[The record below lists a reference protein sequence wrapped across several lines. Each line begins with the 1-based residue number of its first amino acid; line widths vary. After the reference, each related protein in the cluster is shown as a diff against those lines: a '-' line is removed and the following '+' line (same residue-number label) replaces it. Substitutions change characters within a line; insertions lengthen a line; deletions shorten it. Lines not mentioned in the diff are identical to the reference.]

1 MGQDSFILFPFF
13 TDAIFMKG
21 SEFQGKNVPPPVLEY
36 PLNNVTQVFVLR
48 KMFEKVRNKENP
60 TASTFA
66 NNSLFVTA
74 SCLPGMLR
82 WAEVVHEVQM
92 IETSPIENCLSM
104 LQEKNMELELTWRK
118 LEHDPKSVN
127 MALLG
132 QSLNGV
138 ILAMVGGGIPM
149 IEKAFLG
156 SDYQMAHPEDS
167 ELIWRLKD
175 EIKRQIKI
183 EENLLPIHNQHKN
196 PALQALHD
204 VMVET
209 FQQSKSEVESKY
221 DLEHTQGFRVIFY
234 FTILIIPSLIIAILG

>member
-1 MGQDSFILFPFF
+1 
-13 TDAIFMKG
+13 MKG
-21 SEFQGKNVPPPVLEY
+21 SEFQGKNVPPQVLEY
-36 PLNNVTQVFVLR
+36 PLHNVTQVFVLR

-74 SCLPGMLR
+74 SCLPGMVR
-82 WAEVVHEVQM
+82 WSEVVHDVQM

-127 MALLG
+127 IALVG

-149 IEKAFLG
+149 IEKAFLC
-156 SDYQMAHPEDS
+156 SDYLEAHPEDAH
-167 ELIWRLKD
+167 LIWRLKD
-175 EIKRQIKI
+175 EIKRQITI
-183 EENLLPIHNQHKN
+183 EENLLPIHNQYKN

-204 VMVET
+204 VMEDT
-209 FQQSKSEVESKY
+209 FKQTRSDIEDNY
-221 DLEHTQGFRVIFY
+221 DLTHTQGFRVIFSY
-234 FTILIIPSLIIAILG
+234 FPHLPPSLITSL

>member
-1 MGQDSFILFPFF
+1 MIASHFI

-21 SEFQGKNVPPPVLEY
+21 SEFQGKNVPPQVLEY

-60 TASTFA
+60 IASTFA

-74 SCLPGMLR
+74 SCLPGLVR
-82 WAEVVHEVQM
+82 WSEVLHDVQM

-104 LQEKNMELELTWRK
+104 LQEKNLELELTWRK

-127 MALLG
+127 IALLG

-138 ILAMVGGGIPM
+138 ILATVGGGIPM

-156 SDYQMAHPEDS
+156 PDYQEAHPGDT
-167 ELIWRLKD
+167 ELIWRLKE

-183 EENLLPIHNQHKN
+183 EENLLPIHDQHKN
-196 PALQALHD
+196 QALQALHD
-204 VMVET
+204 VMVEK
-209 FQQSKSEVESKY
+209 FQETKREVEINY
-221 DLEHTQGFRVIFY
+221 DLTEDNEGFRVIFGY
-234 FTILIIPSLIIAILG
+234 FSQFSNIS

>member
-1 MGQDSFILFPFF
+1 M
-13 TDAIFMKG
+13 TDAIFMRG
-21 SEFQGKNVPPPVLEY
+21 SEFQGKNVPPQVLEY
-36 PLNNVTQVFVLR
+36 PLHNVTRVFVLR

-60 TASTFA
+60 IASTFA

-74 SCLPGMLR
+74 KCLPGMVR
-82 WAEVVHEVQM
+82 WAEVVHDVPM

-104 LQEKNMELELTWRK
+104 LQEKNMELEITWRK

-127 MALLG
+127 IALLG

-156 SDYQMAHPEDS
+156 SDYLEAHPEDAQ
-167 ELIWRLKD
+167 LIGRLKD

-183 EENLLPIHNQHKN
+183 EENLLPIHDHYKN

-209 FQQSKSEVESKY
+209 FNQSRRQIEINY
-221 DLEHTQGFRVIFY
+221 DLTHTQGFRVIFCS
-234 FTILIIPSLIIAILG
+234 FTFFLSLLHFIG

>member
-1 MGQDSFILFPFF
+1 
-13 TDAIFMKG
+13 MKG
-21 SEFQGKNVPPPVLEY
+21 SEFQGKNVPPQVLEY

-66 NNSLFVTA
+66 NNSVFVTA
-74 SCLPGMLR
+74 SCLPGMVR

-92 IETSPIENCLSM
+92 IETSPLENCLSM

-118 LEHDPKSVN
+118 LEHDPTSVN

-156 SDYQMAHPEDS
+156 PEYLEDNPNDA
-167 ELIWRLKD
+167 ELIEKLKD
-175 EIKRQIKI
+175 EIRRQIKI
-183 EENLLPIHNQHKN
+183 EENLLPIHNQYKK
-196 PALQALHD
+196 PAFQALHD
-204 VMVET
+204 VMVEK
-209 FQQSKSEVESKY
+209 FQQSKKEVESKY
-221 DLEHTQGFRVIFY
+221 NLTTTEGFRVIFS
-234 FTILIIPSLIIAILG
+234 FDISLIILN

>member
-1 MGQDSFILFPFF
+1 MVSHFIA
-13 TDAIFMKG
+13 DAIFMKG
-21 SEFQGKNVPPPVLEY
+21 SEFQGKSVPPQVLEY
-36 PLNNVTQVFVLR
+36 PLHNVTQVFVLR

-74 SCLPGMLR
+74 SCLPGMVR
-82 WAEVVHEVQM
+82 WAEVVHDVQM

-118 LEHDPKSVN
+118 LVHDPNSVN
-127 MALLG
+127 IALLG

-138 ILAMVGGGIPM
+138 ILAMVGGGISM

-156 SDYQMAHPEDS
+156 SDYLAAHPEDAQ
-167 ELIWRLKD
+167 LIWRLKD

-183 EENLLPIHNQHKN
+183 EENLLPIHNEHKN

-209 FQQSKSEVESKY
+209 FEQTKRHIEVNY
-221 DLEHTQGFRVIFY
+221 DLSHTQGFRVMLGY
-234 FTILIIPSLIIAILG
+234 FPHFSHLLITLL